1 MCGTLLSVR
10 AHACVIAQCHGSDLV
25 SRYRCAERTYGR
37 QGEAAGGGTSVWGRT
52 GAAGPGSEEGGSDR
66 ASVPSASRAPGST
79 RRGHIRSGVT
89 PKTFCGGGATRRRG
103 GAAVCAHG
111 KKEITQ
117 PDENPKMTQ
126 NYIRITMTI

>member
-37 QGEAAGGGTSVWGRT
+37 QGQAAGGGTSVWGRT

-66 ASVPSASRAPGST
+66 GISAICEQSSCFNEERSRSLWSDPKNLL
-79 RRGHIRSGVT
+79 RRRRNT
-89 PKTFCGGGATRRRG
+89 AARRRRG
-103 GAAVCAHG
+103 QCAWKETNNAAG
-111 KKEITQ
+111 
-117 PDENPKMTQ
+117 
-126 NYIRITMTI
+126 